1 VPLAVV
7 VTLDLTSNGIA
18 DDKKD
23 EADKPPKPP
32 VSDKAFEDLFHPSNV
47 PKPQQVPITRRR
59 PEASK
64 SAFMISKAM

>member
-1 VPLAVV
+1 M
-7 VTLDLTSNGIA
+7 A

-23 EADKPPKPP
+23 GADKLP
-32 VSDKAFEDLFHPSNV
+32 VPDKAFEDLFHPSNV